1 MSKRA
6 RSSPLEELQKRIE
19 ELENTVASLS
29 KELQNKTEYFTKEL
43 KHLSS
48 RFDNQDNQ
56 IKIIRDSCDN
66 SIKITNAKLD
76 FLADKIEPIAKD
88 YYSHQGQTPR
98 TGLFKKGVDLSKVK
112 DGYGG
117 YTIDELKGFLKN
129 FGLARTGNKPDL
141 AKRLKEYLE
150 QN

>member
-19 ELENTVASLS
+19 ELENMVASLS

-48 RFDNQDNQ
+48 RLDNQDNQ

-98 TGLFKKGVDLSKVK
+98 IGLFKKGVDLAKIK

-117 YTIDELKGFLKN
+117 YTIDELKGFLKS
-129 FGLARTGNKPDL
+129 FSLARTGNKADL